1 LLCDKHDDD
10 NTTATNATATSMTAI
25 LSALEER
32 MDQPTARGLAHAVSR
47 AIRDGILPAG
57 TKLPPIREVATQLAL
72 SPTTVSAGW
81 ALLAR
86 SGTLR
91 SDGRRG
97 TTVADPL
104 GPSNTRYRRALEGQA
119 GFALDLSTG
128 VPDAAL
134 LPSLGRAL
142 RRLTTAGTP
151 GSYLDEAVL
160 PELREVLLDE
170 WPYVASDISIVDGA
184 MDALDLIVRTAIRFG
199 DRVIVEHP
207 CFPPLLDLLDSIG
220 ADVVGVPLDA
230 EGMRPDLLAAALAS
244 PAAAVVLQPTAQNP
258 SGVSTTADRARA
270 LAALIDRAG
279 TIVIEDDSAGA
290 IASTAAIS
298 LGRWTPERT
307 VHIRSFSKSHG
318 PDLRLAAVSGPA
330 QLIHN
335 VLARRQLGQGWSSR
349 LLQRILLSLLTDEG
363 SRAEVKQAQHEY
375 ARRRAALVDALAERG
390 VDVGG
395 TDGINIWVPVHD
407 EAAALIR
414 LASQG
419 IGVTPGSPFAVLPGM
434 PGHIRVTCGLV
445 GAAHV
450 GLADQIAA
458 AANTTGWAGRGR

>member
-1 LLCDKHDDD
+1 
-10 NTTATNATATSMTAI
+10 MTAI

-32 MDQPTARGLAHAVSR
+32 LDQPTARGLAHAVSR
-47 AIRDGILPAG
+47 AIRDGFLPAG

-86 SGTLR
+86 SGAIRT
-91 SDGRRG
+91 DGRRG

-104 GPSNTRYRRALEGQA
+104 GPSNTRYRRALEGQT
-119 GFALDLSTG
+119 GFSLDLSTG

-134 LPSLGRAL
+134 LPNLSRAVG
-142 RRLTTAGTP
+142 RLTTAGTP

-160 PELREVLLDE
+160 PGLRDVLLDE
-170 WPYVASDISIVDGA
+170 WPYVTGDLSIVDGA
-184 MDALDLIVRTAIRFG
+184 MDALDLITRTALRFG

-220 ADVVGVPLDA
+220 AEVVGVPLDS
-230 EGMRPDLLAAALAS
+230 EGMQPQPLAAALAT

-258 SGVSTTADRARA
+258 SGISTTPRRARA
-270 LAALIDRAG
+270 LATLIDRVG
-279 TIVIEDDSAGA
+279 TLVIEDDSAGA
-290 IASTAAIS
+290 IASTPAIS
-298 LGRWTPERT
+298 LGRWIPERT

-335 VLARRQLGQGWSSR
+335 TLARRQLGQGWSSR

-363 SRAEVKQAQHEY
+363 SRAEVQRAQREY
-375 ARRRAALVDALAERG
+375 ARRRAALVDALAQRG
-390 VDVGG
+390 VMVGG

-407 EAAALIR
+407 EAAALVR

-419 IGVTPGSPFAVLPGM
+419 IGVTPGSPFAVLPNM
-434 PGHIRVTCGLV
+434 PAHIRVTCGLV
-445 GAAHV
+445 GTRHEA
-450 GLADQIAA
+450 LADQIAA
-458 AANTTGWAGRGR
+458 AANTAGWAGRGR